1 MKEYI
6 SKEYI
11 YSILNP
17 RLIDSR
23 GAEHYAYDCL
33 KQEIDYA
40 PKSEIVHFGTAHW
53 IPIQVPTGNE
63 AFGFK
68 EMMVDSFECS
78 ECGGFI
84 DISEGHFKFCP
95 HCGKIMTERDEY
107 GRIK

>member
-11 YSILNP
+11 YSILSP
-17 RLIDSR
+17 RLLDSR
-23 GAEHYAYDCL
+23 GAEHYAYDCI

-40 PKSEIVHFGTAHW
+40 PKSKIVYIGTTRW

-78 ECGGFI
+78 ECGGTI
-84 DISEGHFKFCP
+84 DVSEEHFKFCP
-95 HCGKIMTERDEY
+95 HCGKIMTKENDN
-107 GRIK
+107 GDA